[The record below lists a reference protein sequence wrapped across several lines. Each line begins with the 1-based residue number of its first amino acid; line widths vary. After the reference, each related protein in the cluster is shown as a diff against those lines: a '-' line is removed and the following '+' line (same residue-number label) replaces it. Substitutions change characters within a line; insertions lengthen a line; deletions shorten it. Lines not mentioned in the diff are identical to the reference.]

1 MNNNKEMF
9 EFGKNWQRFVESYL
23 DSNRI
28 EKAVK
33 SLQNFLKVKDLKGK
47 TFLDIGCGS
56 GLFSLA
62 AFKLGAKNIMS
73 IDLDPFSVKCC
84 EHLKEKANS
93 PQNWKI
99 LQLSILDSKSIQ
111 ALGKYDIVYSWGV
124 LHHTGEMWNAI
135 FNASLLVEDN
145 GLFYLAIY
153 NKADGLAMYPDG
165 RIGSSK
171 FWRRIKAAY
180 YALPLFLQ
188 NIIDYSLMSILV
200 AGYILTL
207 NNPLKKIRSYQDN
220 FRGMSWRIDIK
231 DWLGG
236 FPYEFASVTEIFKYM
251 KELGF
256 QLENL
261 DNNNGLRNNEF
272 LLRKLNTAIHSQVLS
287 R

>member
-9 EFGKNWQRFVESYL
+9 EFGKNWQRFVEGYL
-23 DSNRI
+23 DSSRI
-28 EKAVK
+28 ERAVK
-33 SLQNFLKVKDLKGK
+33 SLQDFLKIKNLKGK

-73 IDLDPFSVKCC
+73 LDLDSFSVKCC
-84 EHLKEKANS
+84 EYLKKKANS

-99 LQLSILDSKSIQ
+99 LQCSILDSKSMLS
-111 ALGKYDIVYSWGV
+111 LGKHDIVYSWGV
-124 LHHTGEMWNAI
+124 LHHTGDMWKAI
-135 FNASLLVEDN
+135 YNASLLVEDE
-145 GLFYLAIY
+145 GLFYFAIY
-153 NKADGLAMYPDG
+153 NKADGLAVYPDG

-171 FWRRIKAAY
+171 FWVRIKAVY

-188 NIIDYSLMSILV
+188 NIIDYSLMSILLT
-200 AGYILTL
+200 GYILTL
-207 NNPLKKIRSYQDN
+207 KNPLKKIRSYQDN

-236 FPYEFASVTEIFKYM
+236 YPYEFASVTEIFKYM

-256 QLENL
+256 QLENIN
-261 DNNNGLRNNEF
+261 NNNGLRNNEF
-272 LLRKLNTAIHSQVLS
+272 LFRKIADDNELKD
-287 R
+287 